1 MLGLVFTEFVEMVED
16 RFSPEVADE
25 VVEAVGAPNGGAYTA
40 VDYYPH
46 QEIVAMV
53 QALSERSGVP
63 VPTLVRTFGRHLLG
77 RFAVGH
83 SELFT
88 RHTGLF
94 GFLAAVDG
102 EIHAHVRKLY
112 DQASLPR
119 FTVIARDHDRMQLLY
134 ESTRSME
141 DLALGLIEGAADHY
155 GETVRVA
162 SSRWTGDGRQG
173 TLFTIERA

>member
-40 VDYYPH
+40 VGYYPH

-53 QALSERSGVP
+53 QALSE
-63 VPTLVRTFGRHLLG
+63 RHLLG

-119 FTVIARDHDRMQLLY
+119 FTVIARDDDRMQLLY